1 MKSDSLQQYV
11 PHLES
16 ILNEKAELEKRL
28 DEIGQI
34 LQLLQSKES
43 SSSTPSPS
51 GGAKQARA
59 AKKVSKVG
67 VRARAQNKLSLR
79 EAIRQATARK
89 PLTKVEIV
97 EAIGKLGYK
106 FSTSNPLNSLSSV
119 LYGGK
124 KEFQNVGGGR
134 FSPTKGAG
142 SLASSSLPRAS
153 SASAKA
159 KKSSDSTAVSKK
171 AAARTRAQNK
181 LSLREAIRQAT
192 ARKPLT
198 KVEILEAIGKLGY
211 KFSTSNPLNSLSSVL
226 YGDKKEFRNVG
237 GGRFSPIKE
246 AGSSSS
252 SSTDGGEKKAESS
265 AAALSARVRTRA
277 QNKLSLKEAVR
288 QAIASKPLTKAEILE
303 AVDKLGYKFSTNKPS
318 NSLNS
323 VLYGDKKEFKNFNG
337 RFGLA

>member
-28 DEIGQI
+28 DEIDQI
-34 LQLLQSKES
+34 LQSLQSKES
-43 SSSTPSPS
+43 SSSTPPPS

-142 SLASSSLPRAS
+142 S
-153 SASAKA
+153 
-159 KKSSDSTAVSKK
+159 
-171 AAARTRAQNK
+171 
-181 LSLREAIRQAT
+181 
-192 ARKPLT
+192 
-198 KVEILEAIGKLGY
+198 
-211 KFSTSNPLNSLSSVL
+211 
-226 YGDKKEFRNVG
+226 
-237 GGRFSPIKE
+237 
-246 AGSSSS
+246 SSS
-252 SSTDGGEKKAESS
+252 SSTDGGGKKAESS
-265 AAALSARVRTRA
+265 AAVSNARVRTRA

-288 QAIASKPLTKAEILE
+288 RAIASKPLTKAEILE
-303 AVDKLGYKFSTNKPS
+303 AIDKLGYKFSTNKPS

-323 VLYGDKKEFKNFNG
+323 VLYGDKKEFKNLNG